1 MVRRLNAAIEEA
13 YRWPRYITTQLEMYR
28 GWLGK
33 GNHAAL
39 LVALA
44 TLLALALRLYKL
56 ADQSIWWDEGW
67 TVWLG
72 RRDWAWIAL
81 RTAADEHP
89 PLHYWLVR
97 GWDMIAGE
105 LAFAVRFSSV
115 LAGTLA
121 VPLVYR
127 LGRLAA
133 NKQVGVLAAVFLAV
147 ARFHIWWSQDIKM
160 YALAVALC
168 IASLYLVLRIV
179 RGGSLWLFV
188 AYVAVTAAAIYT
200 HYLALLVALSENLLV
215 LIVLLMPMQKPAGR
229 APIPG
234 NMGGV
239 GAASAGM
246 GGVGAASAEFAAERA
261 RGEKPRCQK
270 PAGRA
275 PMPGNVGGVGAAS
288 AGMGGVGAASA
299 EFAAERARGEKP
311 RCQKPAGRAPTP
323 GNVGGVGAA
332 SAEFAAERARGEKRR
347 LLLGWVAAQLALVA
361 LGLPWVYLTSQ
372 HTIAWVAPPPLSFAL
387 FLRLYATVL
396 SLGITTHVERY
407 TLPMLG
413 FLLVAAL
420 GLLPLWRG
428 RREQRQGS
436 LLLWLCLAVPPLL
449 IYLLSLFK
457 VTSFYAAKVEARY
470 LLILLPAF
478 LLVLAWGVD
487 VLQRRWPLL
496 AAAALAFVL
505 GGLLAPL
512 PGYFAER
519 HLRDD
524 YQSLVGIV
532 QAYAQP
538 GDAIL
543 LHTDESWPIFAY
555 HERRELPWYGV
566 PYRGHLDTGAVDALL
581 APIAARHPAVWLVV
595 IPDALARDPQGLVEK
610 WLAAHYRREANV
622 PLGDKRL
629 VLYSRDSRSLHT
641 VPPQN
646 LTISHPL
653 AIALPGD
660 LTLLGFDLPVRKF
673 WTGQAVRL
681 ALYWQGPAAAEEPR
695 LSIALLDAR
704 GQPVHQAR
712 RPLKPGYPRREWQP
726 DQVVRGEY
734 ALPIPSTVPGGRY
747 SLALRLEDGDPWLR
761 LAAVRVVQR
770 QGGPL
775 PGSIAH
781 PRRENLANQVLFL
794 GYDLRPVTGGRPAG
808 PPPAGLPLI
817 MRPGE
822 ALEVTLYWQAQEP
835 LEHSYKVF
843 VHFLGEA
850 TGNRLWGQK
859 DSIPG
864 QGAYP
869 TTGWAVG
876 EVVTDQYTVTL
887 LADAPPGDYIIEIG
901 LYDGTTGERLP
912 VLDDAGN
919 FKDDRII
926 LETVRAIAR

>member
-1 MVRRLNAAIEEA
+1 MIRRLNAAIEEA
-13 YRWPRYITTQLEMYR
+13 YRW
-28 GWLGK
+28 LGE

-56 ADQSIWWDEGW
+56 ADQNVWWDEGW

-97 GWDMIAGE
+97 GWDMLAGE

-115 LAGTLA
+115 LAGILA

-127 LGRLAA
+127 LGRLVA

-160 YALAVALC
+160 YALAVALA
-168 IASLYLVLRIV
+168 IVSLYLVLRIL

-188 AYVAVTAAAIYT
+188 AYIAVTAAAIYT
-200 HYLALLVALSENLLV
+200 HYLTLLIALSENLLV
-215 LIVLLMPMQKPAGR
+215 LLVLVLPSPRPSPPPPLPGR
-229 APIPG
+229 
-234 NMGGV
+234 
-239 GAASAGM
+239 
-246 GGVGAASAEFAAERA
+246 E
-261 RGEKPRCQK
+261 RGE
-270 PAGRA
+270 
-275 PMPGNVGGVGAAS
+275 
-288 AGMGGVGAASA
+288 
-299 EFAAERARGEKP
+299 RGD
-311 RCQKPAGRAPTP
+311 R
-323 GNVGGVGAA
+323 
-332 SAEFAAERARGEKRR
+332 RR
-347 LLLGWVAAQLALVA
+347 LLVGWVAAQLALVA

-372 HTIAWVAPPPLSFAL
+372 HTISWVAPPPLSFTL

-396 SLGITTHVERY
+396 SLGLTTHVERY
-407 TLPMLG
+407 TLPVLG
-413 FLLVAAL
+413 FLLVAAI
-420 GLLPLWRG
+420 GLVPLWRG
-428 RREQRQGS
+428 RREQREGG

-496 AAAALAFVL
+496 AAAALLFVL

-512 PGYFAER
+512 PGYFADR

-538 GDAIL
+538 GDAVL

-566 PYRGHLDTGAVDALL
+566 PYRGNLDAGAVDALL
-581 APIAARHPAVWLVV
+581 SPLAARHPAVWLVV

-610 WLAAHYRREANV
+610 WLAAHYRREANIS
-622 PLGDKRL
+622 LGDKRL
-629 VLYSRDSRSLHT
+629 ALYSQGPRSLHT

-646 LTISHPL
+646 LAIEHPMTTT
-653 AIALPGD
+653 LPGG

-673 WTGQAVRL
+673 WTGQVVRL
-681 ALYWQGPAAAEEPR
+681 ALYWRGQAAAEEPR
-695 LSIALLDAR
+695 LSIALLDAQ

-712 RPLKPGYPRREWQP
+712 RPIKPGYPRREWRP
-726 DQVVRGEY
+726 DEVVRGEY
-734 ALPIPSTVPGGRY
+734 ALPIPSTVPSGRY
-747 SLALRLEDGDPWLR
+747 SLTLRLDDSDPWLR
-761 LAAVRVVQR
+761 LAPVRVVQR
-770 QGGPL
+770 QGGPPL
-775 PGSIAH
+775 GRIAH

-794 GYDLRPVTGGRPAG
+794 GYDLRPAAGGRPPAG
-808 PPPAGLPLI
+808 PPPAAMPLI
-817 MRPGE
+817 MHPGE
-822 ALEVTLYWQAQEP
+822 AVEVTLYWQAQEP
-835 LEHSYKVF
+835 LEQSYKVF
-843 VHFLGEA
+843 VHLLGEAYNPA
-850 TGNRLWGQK
+850 TGNRLWGQQ
-859 DSIPG
+859 DSVPG
-864 QGAYP
+864 HGAYP

-876 EVVTDQYTVTL
+876 EVVADHYTVTL
-887 LADAPPGDYIIEIG
+887 QADAPPGDYILEIG
-901 LYDGTTGERLP
+901 LYEATTGERLP
-912 VLDDAGN
+912 VLDATGN

-926 LETVRAIAR
+926 LETVRVIGR

>member
-13 YRWPRYITTQLEMYR
+13 YQWMGE
-28 GWLGK
+28 

-97 GWDMIAGE
+97 GWDMLAGE

-127 LGRLAA
+127 LGRLVA

-168 IASLYLVLRIV
+168 IASLYLVLRIL
-179 RGGSLWLFV
+179 RGGSLWLFA

-200 HYLALLVALSENLLV
+200 HYLTLLVALSENLLV
-215 LIVLLMPMQKPAGR
+215 LIVLLMPMQQPAGR
-229 APIPG
+229 APMPG

-239 GAASAGM
+239 GAASAG
-246 GGVGAASAEFAAERA
+246 FADRGLSPSPPAPLPARA
-261 RGEKPRCQK
+261 RGEKW
-270 PAGRA
+270 
-275 PMPGNVGGVGAAS
+275 
-288 AGMGGVGAASA
+288 
-299 EFAAERARGEKP
+299 
-311 RCQKPAGRAPTP
+311 
-323 GNVGGVGAA
+323 
-332 SAEFAAERARGEKRR
+332 R

-372 HTIAWVAPPPLSFAL
+372 HTIAWAARPPLSLAL
-387 FLRLYATVL
+387 FLRVYATVL
-396 SLGITTHVERY
+396 SLGLTTHVERY
-407 TLPMLG
+407 TLPVLG
-413 FLLVAAL
+413 FLLVAAI
-420 GLLPLWRG
+420 GLVPLWRG

-487 VLQRRWPLL
+487 VLRRRWPLL

-538 GDAIL
+538 GDAVL

-555 HERRELPWYGV
+555 HEQRELPWYGV
-566 PYRGHLDTGAVDALL
+566 PYRGHLDVGAMDALL
-581 APIAARHPAVWLVV
+581 SPLAARHPAVWLVV
-595 IPDALARDPQGLVEK
+595 IPDALARDPHGLVEK
-610 WLAAHYRREANV
+610 WLAAHYRREANIS
-622 PLGDKRL
+622 LGDKRL
-629 VLYSRDSRSLHT
+629 ALYSRGPRALHT

-646 LTISHPL
+646 LAIGHPMT
-653 AIALPGD
+653 IALPGG
-660 LTLLGFDLPVRKF
+660 LTLLGFDLPVREF
-673 WTGQAVRL
+673 WTGEAARL
-681 ALYWQGPAAAEEPR
+681 ALYWRGPAAVEEPR
-695 LSIALLDAR
+695 LSIALLDAQ
-704 GQPVHQAR
+704 GQPVRQVA

-726 DQVVRGEY
+726 NEVVRGEY
-734 ALPIPSTVPGGRY
+734 AIPIPSTVPGGHY
-747 SLALRLEDGDPWLR
+747 SLALRLDDGAPWLR

-770 QGGPL
+770 QGGPPL
-775 PGSIAH
+775 GRITH
-781 PRRENLANQVLFL
+781 PRRENLGNQVLFL
-794 GYDLRPVTGGRPAG
+794 GYDLRPAAFGRPPVG
-808 PPPAGLPLI
+808 PPPPGRPLI

-843 VHFLGEA
+843 VQFLGEV

-876 EVVTDQYTVTL
+876 EVVADRYTVTL
-887 LADAPPGDYIIEIG
+887 LADAPPGDYLIQIG

-912 VLDDAGN
+912 VLDAAGN

>member
-1 MVRRLNAAIEEA
+1 MIRRLKTAIEEA
-13 YRWPRYITTQLEMYR
+13 YH
-28 GWLGK
+28 WLGE

-97 GWDMIAGE
+97 GWDMLAGE

-115 LAGTLA
+115 LAGALA

-127 LGRLAA
+127 LGRLVVS
-133 NKQVGVLAAVFLAV
+133 KQVGVLAAVFLAV

-168 IASLYLVLRIV
+168 IASLYLTLRIL

-200 HYLALLVALSENLLV
+200 HYLTLLIALSENLLV
-215 LIVLLMPMQKPAGR
+215 LIVLLLPSPLRLRSGQAPA
-229 APIPG
+229 PL
-234 NMGGV
+234 
-239 GAASAGM
+239 
-246 GGVGAASAEFAAERA
+246 
-261 RGEKPRCQK
+261 
-270 PAGRA
+270 PA
-275 PMPGNVGGVGAAS
+275 
-288 AGMGGVGAASA
+288 
-299 EFAAERARGEKP
+299 
-311 RCQKPAGRAPTP
+311 
-323 GNVGGVGAA
+323 
-332 SAEFAAERARGEKRR
+332 RARGEKRR
-347 LLLGWVAAQLALVA
+347 LLLGWGAAQLALVA

-372 HTIAWVAPPPLSFAL
+372 HTISWVAPPPLSFAL
-387 FLRLYATVL
+387 FLRVYATVL
-396 SLGITTHVERY
+396 SLGLTTHVERY
-407 TLPMLG
+407 TLPVLG
-413 FLLVAAL
+413 FLLVLAV

-428 RREQRQGS
+428 RREQREGS

-478 LLVLAWGVD
+478 LLVLAWGLD
-487 VLQRRWPLL
+487 VLHHRWPFL

-532 QAYAQP
+532 QAYSQP

-555 HERRELPWYGV
+555 HEQRELPWYGV
-566 PYRGHLDTGAVDALL
+566 PYRGHLDVGAMEALL

-595 IPDALARDPQGLVEK
+595 ITDALARDPQGLVEK
-610 WLAAHYRREANV
+610 WLAAHYRREANIL
-622 PLGDKRL
+622 LGDKRL
-629 VLYSRDSRSLHT
+629 ALYSQGPRPLHT

-646 LTISHPL
+646 LAIEHPM
-653 AIALPGD
+653 AIALPGG
-660 LTLLGFDLPVRKF
+660 LTLLGFDLPVREF
-673 WTGQAVRL
+673 WTGEAARL
-681 ALYWQGPAAAEEPR
+681 ALYWRGQAAAEEPR
-695 LSIALLDAR
+695 LAIALLDAQ
-704 GQPVHQAR
+704 GQPAR
-712 RPLKPGYPRREWQP
+712 QVRPPLKPGYPRREWQP

-734 ALPIPSTVPGGRY
+734 VLPIPSTVPGGRY
-747 SLALRLEDGDPWLR
+747 RLALRLDNGDPWLR
-761 LAAVRVVQR
+761 LASVCVVQR
-770 QGGPL
+770 QGGPPL
-775 PGSIAH
+775 GRIAH

-794 GYDLRPVTGGRPAG
+794 GYDLRPAAGGRPFGLPPAG
-808 PPPAGLPLI
+808 PPLAGMPLI
-817 MRPGE
+817 VRPGE
-822 ALEVTLYWQAQEP
+822 SLEVTLYWQAQEP
-835 LEHSYKVF
+835 LEQSYKVF
-843 VHFLGEA
+843 VHLLGQAYNPA
-850 TGNRLWGQK
+850 TGNRLWGQQ
-859 DSIPG
+859 DSLPG
-864 QGAYP
+864 QGAYL

-876 EVVTDQYTVTL
+876 EVVTDHYTVTL
-887 LADAPPGDYIIEIG
+887 QADAPPGGYIIEIG
-901 LYDGTTGERLP
+901 LYEATTGERLP

-919 FKDDRII
+919 FKDDRLI
-926 LETVRAIAR
+926 LETVRATGR